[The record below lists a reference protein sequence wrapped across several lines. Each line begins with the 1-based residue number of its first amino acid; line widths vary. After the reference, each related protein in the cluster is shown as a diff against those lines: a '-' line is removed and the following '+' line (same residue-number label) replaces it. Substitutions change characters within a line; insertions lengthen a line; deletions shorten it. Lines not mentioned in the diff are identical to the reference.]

1 MQSSSIERTQDEER
15 KFIDQALRVSQKYD
29 SVQSTNFDIS
39 STQGYSRNIVKQIV
53 SKDVYNRKNHQ
64 STGLENVLVLRSMN
78 QKKSSSAK
86 RLVISA

>member
-53 SKDVYNRKNHQ
+53 SKDVYNRKNH
-64 STGLENVLVLRSMN
+64 
-78 QKKSSSAK
+78 
-86 RLVISA
+86 